1 MIAVDTNVLIYAHR
15 AELEL
20 HEAAVERLVVLAEG
34 DEPWALPV
42 FCVTEFLRVV
52 THRRVFNPPSTVSEA
67 LDFLNDILG
76 SPSCTIAN
84 PEAAFMGRL
93 DQVIRETDARGNL
106 VFDAQVAALCR
117 EHGVSTILTNDRDF
131 ERFKPLQ
138 ADYLS

>member
-34 DEPWALPV
+34 
-42 FCVTEFLRVV
+42 
-52 THRRVFNPPSTVSEA
+52 
-67 LDFLNDILG
+67 
-76 SPSCTIAN
+76 
-84 PEAAFMGRL
+84 
-93 DQVIRETDARGNL
+93 
-106 VFDAQVAALCR
+106 DAQVAALCR